1 MKTMNERMLNA
12 VDHLIEKAHPYESKH
27 HDIEKA
33 MAVYICSDEMV
44 FCHVV
49 EVDKWHDTSEA
60 ERDYIEKFMQE
71 WMLEQEDIPLGTM
84 ILALA
89 EFIVK
94 DEDKA
99 LVRIEYNA

>member
-1 MKTMNERMLNA
+1 MKTMIKRMLDA
-12 VDHLIEKAHPYESKH
+12 TDILIAKAHPYDNKH
-27 HDIEKA
+27 HDPEKG
-33 MAVYICSDEMV
+33 MAIYEAKDEII
-44 FCHVV
+44 FCLVLQ
-49 EVDKWHDTSEA
+49 VDEWHSMDKK